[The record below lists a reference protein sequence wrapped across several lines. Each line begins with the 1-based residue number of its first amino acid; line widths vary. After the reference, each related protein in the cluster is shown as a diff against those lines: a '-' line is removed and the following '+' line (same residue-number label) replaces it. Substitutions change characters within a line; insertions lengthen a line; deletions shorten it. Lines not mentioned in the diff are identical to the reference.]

1 MCLGY
6 LIRTVSV
13 NTLHMVK
20 QIVRSRESTV
30 RAWSFT
36 VLELAEERFVS
47 MSMESVGFTFVAEKA
62 GGGGET
68 VVVAVLMLAAE
79 WLDVRINVL
88 AVTSC

>member
-1 MCLGY
+1 
-6 LIRTVSV
+6 V

-20 QIVRSRESTV
+20 QVVRSRESTV

-36 VLELAEERFVS
+36 VLELAEERFVP
-47 MSMESVGFTFVAEKA
+47 MSVESVGFTFVAEKA
-62 GGGGET
+62 GSGRET

-88 AVTSC
+88 AVISC